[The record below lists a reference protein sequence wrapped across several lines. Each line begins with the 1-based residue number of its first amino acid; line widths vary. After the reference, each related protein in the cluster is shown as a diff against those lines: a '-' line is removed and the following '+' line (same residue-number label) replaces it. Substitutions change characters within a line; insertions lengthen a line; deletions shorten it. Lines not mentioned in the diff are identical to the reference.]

1 MKRPRL
7 SIVAAI
13 GLLPVC
19 LAMLGDAAVAAPAPA
34 MPAMPAIPAPAPGT
48 PTLTLDQAVQDALQH
63 NPQILAA
70 QQAVTAAQQNVVVA
84 KAGYYPTLGVNASG
98 GYGTQSTVEST
109 TTGIPIPL
117 ETVEGTGAVSVSG
130 NVPIYDSGL
139 TNANVAAAQ
148 AALDNAQAALR
159 LMQQNTSLAAAT
171 AYFNV
176 LQAERTTAV
185 DQALLKQ
192 AQAQLA
198 LTQAQVK
205 AGVAAR
211 SDIIQF
217 QAQVAQAQ
225 VNLLNASS
233 QIGIAKS
240 TLQAAIGIDVAAP
253 VEVQDVA
260 TPPLAVSTTAAGAI
274 STAESA
280 RPEVA
285 QAAAAVATDQ
295 AALTLARINAGVL
308 VNVGVGASYTPYSS
322 SPILN
327 NATSYGLTG
336 TISLPVYNAGKSN
349 AQIASAQATV
359 RNGQALLA
367 NARLTVQQNAYQS
380 YLTAVADA
388 QNVVATRAA
397 QQAADEALR
406 VAQGQYRAGVANIV
420 AVITATTTATTA
432 DVNAVTA
439 LYSYESALAT
449 LLYAEGKPIATSALE
464 GGQ

>member
-1 MKRPRL
+1 MKRPLL

-13 GLLPVC
+13 ALLPIC
-19 LAMLGDAAVAAPAPA
+19 LAMLGDAALAAPAPA
-34 MPAMPAIPAPAPGT
+34 APAPAAPAPGT
-48 PTLTLDQAVQDALQH
+48 PTLTLDQAVQAALQN
-63 NPQILAA
+63 NPQIIAA
-70 QQAVTAAQQNVVVA
+70 QHAVTAAQQNVVVA
-84 KAGYYPTLGVNASG
+84 RAGYYPTISVGGSG
-98 GYGTQSTVEST
+98 GVGTESTSTTGIT
-109 TTGIPIPL
+109 TTGVPVPL
-117 ETVEGTGAVSVSG
+117 TTVQPTGTVSVVG
-130 NVPIYDSGL
+130 NVPLFDSGI
-139 TNANVAAAQ
+139 TRANVATAQ

-159 LMQQNTSLAAAT
+159 LEQQTTALAAAT
-171 AYFNV
+171 AYFSV
-176 LQAERTTAV
+176 LQAERTTAT

-198 LTQAQVK
+198 LTEAQVK

-217 QAQVAQAQ
+217 QAQVAQAV
-225 VNLLNASS
+225 VNLLNATS
-233 QIGIAKS
+233 QIATAKAN
-240 TLQAAIGIDVAAP
+240 LEAAIGIDVAAP
-253 VEVQDVA
+253 VEVQDVP
-260 TPPLAVSTTAAGAI
+260 TPPLAVSTTAQSVI
-274 STAESA
+274 STAVSA

-285 QAAAAVATDQ
+285 QAAATVATDQ
-295 AALTLARINAGVL
+295 AALALAQINAGPL
-308 VNVGVGASYTPYSS
+308 VNIGVGAAYTPFSTN
-322 SPILN
+322 PILN

-336 TISLPVYNAGKSN
+336 TISLPVYNAGKGN

-367 NARLTVQQNAYQS
+367 NAKLTVQQNAYQS

-449 LLYAEGKPIATSALE
+449 LLYAEGKAIATSALE